1 MRNNYF
7 YIIFSII
14 IIQSI
19 FLQAQISSRW
29 NRDSSIYFYKFIDEK
44 LDTEK
49 VTFDKTLTR
58 EQILD
63 SLASF
68 LTVDYFV
75 PKNKHYQN
83 KAKISINIDSI
94 ITFNSTNKQ
103 YRIAVVNIKDP
114 DEICMTLYFQGS
126 TGGQNTYVMLVSNLM
141 QPQLKDPLLDGIIF
155 LYNKSELKEMDHIR
169 LSGIIT
175 ERGIEFGIREALQQ

>member
-1 MRNNYF
+1 MRGNYL
-7 YIIFSII
+7 YIIFSVII
-14 IIQSI
+14 FQPI

-29 NRDSSIYFYKFIDEK
+29 NQESSFYFYRFIDEK
-44 LDTEK
+44 LDAEK
-49 VTFDKTLTR
+49 VTFNKSLTR

-83 KAKISINIDSI
+83 KEKICINIDSV
-94 ITFNSTNKQ
+94 ITFNSINKQ

-114 DEICMTLYFQGS
+114 DEICMTFYFQGS

-141 QPQLKDPLLDGIIF
+141 QLQLKDPLLDAIIF

-169 LSGIIT
+169 LSGTIT